1 MLRSKWARWT
11 GTGAAAL
18 CLASSV
24 SLTLPQDANAANR
37 KQLMIQKS
45 QVANQPIQQSPNQ
58 QWPQQSLP
66 AQRSPVPVQPSTA
79 LVAGEQPPMTP
90 LDRLKARSAQQRW
103 AELNKQTSTVEPAPN
118 RPVPEPSDAPQFEQ
132 ISPPTLEKP
141 ALLNRDDVDPA
152 SQLPP
157 YRSNASERFPIGPL
171 AGGQEKAIGGTPT
184 DAGPAVEPVRD
195 PKQLRKLTSIMPFYD
210 YIPAGSPGF
219 PDVCHNLCPR
229 PNDDRCKNCPDGKC
243 PECPEEVPLTVD
255 PYAAREIAHMHY
267 CWEASDLYYNPLY
280 FEDFEL
286 ERYGH
291 THHCLVQPFASAGKF
306 YLQLLG
312 IPYQATIHPLWECQS
327 PLGFYRPGEF
337 APFKNYQIPWNTRAA
352 VAQGAFAT
360 GMVYLIP

>member
-1 MLRSKWARWT
+1 MLRSKWAKWMA
-11 GTGAAAL
+11 TGAATL

-24 SLTLPQDANAANR
+24 SLTYPQAANAASR
-37 KQLMIQKS
+37 QELQAQKAQAARQQAQQS
-45 QVANQPIQQSPNQ
+45 PIQQ
-58 QWPQQSLP
+58 
-66 AQRSPVPVQPSTA
+66 PVNRQVPSAAAQPSTT

-103 AELNKQTSTVEPAPN
+103 AELNKSNSIAAPVPI
-118 RPVPEPSDAPQFEQ
+118 RPVPEPADVPQFE
-132 ISPPTLEKP
+132 PVAAPAVAKP
-141 ALLNRDDVDPA
+141 SLSNRDIIEPA

-157 YRSNASERFPIGPL
+157 YRPGVSERLPIGPI
-171 AGGQEKAIGGTPT
+171 AGAQEKAIGGTPA
-184 DAGPAVEPVRD
+184 DIGPAVEPVRD

-210 YIPAGSPGF
+210 YAPIGSPGF
-219 PDVCHNLCPR
+219 PDTCHNLCPR
-229 PNDDRCKNCPDGKC
+229 PTDERCKNCPDGKC

-255 PYAAREIAHMHY
+255 AYAAREIAHMHY
-267 CWEASDLYYNPLY
+267 CWEAADLYYNPLY

-312 IPYQATIHPLWECQS
+312 IPYQATIHPAWECQS

-352 VAQGAFAT
+352 VAEGAFAV
-360 GMVYLIP
+360 GAAYFIP